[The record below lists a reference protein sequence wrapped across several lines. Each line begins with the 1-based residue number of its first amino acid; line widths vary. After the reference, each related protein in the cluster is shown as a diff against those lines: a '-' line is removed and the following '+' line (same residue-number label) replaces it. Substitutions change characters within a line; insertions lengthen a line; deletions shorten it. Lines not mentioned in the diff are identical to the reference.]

1 MKGFF
6 LCFSGCISNS
16 DSGDDSTE
24 TETLKFCEPS
34 QGKPSNAKA
43 GIAFQVYKVNSAIK
57 LFFFPLMLLGEFG
70 TILYLCLYYIV
81 IKKYY
86 KLKMSV
92 HCDIQEMLDEFL
104 I

>member
-1 MKGFF
+1 
-6 LCFSGCISNS
+6 
-16 DSGDDSTE
+16 
-24 TETLKFCEPS
+24 
-34 QGKPSNAKA
+34 
-43 GIAFQVYKVNSAIK
+43 
-57 LFFFPLMLLGEFG
+57 MLLGEFG
-70 TILYLCLYYIV
+70 TILYLYLYYIV